1 MSLKYRGYVTVG
13 MYVELE
19 SDNAYEARI
28 EAQKMAGYLR
38 RQIENKIDEVVD
50 ADALTAIA
58 EENR

>member
-1 MSLKYRGYVTVG
+1 MKSKYRGYVTIG

-19 SDNAYEARI
+19 SDNPHEARI
-28 EAQKMAGYLR
+28 EVQKMAGYLR